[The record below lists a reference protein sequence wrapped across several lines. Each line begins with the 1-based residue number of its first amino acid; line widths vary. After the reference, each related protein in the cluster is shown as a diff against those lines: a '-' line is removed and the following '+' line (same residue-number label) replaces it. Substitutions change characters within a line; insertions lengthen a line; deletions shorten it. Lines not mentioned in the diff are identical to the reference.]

1 MSSKKKGQK
10 GLGRG
15 LGDIMGVSE
24 LLGQIQQESAA
35 VAEKAPPPVKKA
47 TTKNAAPAKTK
58 APKGTRFQ
66 TVPVSQLSPG
76 PFQPRRK
83 MDQNL
88 LQELADSIKA
98 QGIIQPIVAR
108 QVDGRFEIIA
118 GERRWRAAQL
128 AECDTVP
135 VIIRD
140 LPDQTVMAIALIE
153 NIQRQ
158 DLNVME
164 ESLALKRLIDE
175 FGMTHQ
181 EVAKAVGRSR
191 AAVTNL
197 LRLLKCHAEVRELVE
212 QGHLDMGHARA
223 LLALPEEKQPK
234 VAKVVVARG
243 LSVRQTEQLI
253 QRYLHPE
260 EKKPESTR
268 RDPNIITLEREISE
282 RLGADVAIQ
291 EQGSKGK
298 VVIQYHSLAE
308 LEGILAHMSKRD
320 D

>member
-24 LLGQIQQESAA
+24 LLGQIQETSVA
-35 VAEKAPPPVKKA
+35 VADKEPPAAKKGKLKKVAAAAKAPS
-47 TTKNAAPAKTK
+47 
-58 APKGTRFQ
+58 GTRFQ

-76 PFQPRRK
+76 PYQPRRN

-98 QGIIQPIVAR
+98 QGIIQPIVVR

-135 VIIRD
+135 VIVRD

-197 LRLLKCHAEVRELVE
+197 LRLLKCHADVRELVE

-223 LLALPEEKQPK
+223 LLALPEDKQPK

-253 QRYLHPE
+253 QRYLHPD
-260 EKKPESTR
+260 EKKPEATR
-268 RDPNIITLEREISE
+268 RDPNIITLERDISE

-320 D
+320 S